1 MVRQLFLTI
10 CLLCCGLAVRAQQT
24 LNIYTTT
31 QGVVSFVF
39 ADKPEMTFPTADMLT
54 VTSEKMTVEFPYS
67 ELEKITFEDA
77 PDAVASLTVQD
88 GAGPILIYDL
98 SGKLLREVK
107 TSSGSSSATI
117 NLSTLRPGVYVVKDG
132 KRSMKLKFGN

>member
-1 MVRQLFLTI
+1 MVRKIFLTI
-10 CLLCCGLAVRAQQT
+10 CLLCCGLAGRAQQT

-67 ELEKITFEDA
+67 EVEKITFEDA
-77 PDAVASLTVQD
+77 PDAVASLSVHD
-88 GAGPILIYDL
+88 GAGPVLIYDL

-107 TSSGSSSATI
+107 TSQGSANI
-117 NLSTLRPGVYVVKDG
+117 DLSTLRPGVYVVKDG
-132 KRSMKLKFGN
+132 KRSYKVTKR